1 MKLRVSWSQPRL
13 LFVRLKS
20 NHRDTARHSRN
31 QKDAIQRETGR
42 VGAARCGDRLRG
54 RFFYSPLFPR
64 PSRGLVCPTRLRASL
79 VAPTWR
85 DSETF
90 IVSLSI
96 ARDRIDLI
104 LGRDRAHGWQRIA
117 FESIR
122 TSRIADALRS
132 QEAQEWPPARRAK
145 ARRTT

>member
-31 QKDAIQRETGR
+31 QTDAIQRETGR

-54 RFFYSPLFPR
+54 RFLDSPLFPR

-96 ARDRIDLI
+96 AREHQDVTYCRCSSKPGG
-104 LGRDRAHGWQRIA
+104 GRCPSKPGG
-117 FESIR
+117 E
-122 TSRIADALRS
+122 
-132 QEAQEWPPARRAK
+132 EWPPARRAK